1 MAIQV
6 SGLADD
12 VVALAHALPIP
23 GLGFSPVN
31 AYLVRA
37 EQPLLV
43 DSGLPASRPDFLQAL
58 VADRAADVRWIN
70 LTHPDRNHAGSLL
83 GVLGAAP
90 NAHLIT
96 TFLGRGMIKVLLQW
110 RKT

>member
-58 VADRAADVRWIN
+58 VADRASRRAVDQFDASR
-70 LTHPDRNHAGSLL
+70 PQPRREPAGGPRS
-83 GVLGAAP
+83 GAECASDH
-90 NAHLIT
+90 HLS
-96 TFLGRGMIKVLLQW
+96 KAW
-110 RKT
+110 E

>member
-12 VVALAHALPIP
+12 VVALAHALPISGSRRSMLTWYEPSSRCSSTAACPPP
-23 GLGFSPVN
+23 GRISCKPWSQI
-31 AYLVRA
+31 
-37 EQPLLV
+37 EP
-43 DSGLPASRPDFLQAL
+43 
-58 VADRAADVRWIN
+58 ADVRWIN
-70 LTHPDRNHAGSLL
+70 LTHPDRNHVGSLL

-96 TFLGRGMIKVLLQW
+96 TFLRPGNDQSPIAMEE
-110 RKT
+110 T